1 MADGGRKRGRT
12 SPLSAFFRWKTALR
26 RVLVLFLLWA
36 ALSHQAGV
44 VDDGVLHDPTAR
56 MAAFVGADFD
66 YVIVFAVVTPPNPRL
81 AESPQSLSAA
91 SAAAGPREPL
101 AVEATQTSDGV
112 SLPHEL
118 SDLRQKVQAV
128 AETLAVR
135 WPVDAWLVGEEFGDG
150 MSMGDVPGLWIAAVV
165 NRTPGPDGS
174 AGAGHAALESNSDGA
189 SSDGVVGD
197 KAKTTDAYIDG
208 GLVAAMRR
216 DFAWRLA
223 RALDVEPSSVF
234 TAVLA
239 GGLSSSAPGEIRD
252 SLRRIG
258 ARDVGV
264 GETLNRTGG
273 EESAMLTLGRGDMRI
288 SLAPE
293 GSDTYVTVTA
303 SALPHGRGGDRYV
316 PMTFIMLESMLTQGY
331 SGSRL
336 TDLDF
341 GDQVPHLPYSSS
353 SAAATQTLGVKR

>member
-1 MADGGRKRGRT
+1 MSVEPVRGTRRRASRAVESGRANRVSETSQRIGRFEPAERIGRASGARTMADGGRKRGRT

-135 WPVDAWLVGEEFGDG
+135 WPV
-150 MSMGDVPGLWIAAVV
+150 
-165 NRTPGPDGS
+165 TC
-174 AGAGHAALESNSDGA
+174 
-189 SSDGVVGD
+189 
-197 KAKTTDAYIDG
+197 
-208 GLVAAMRR
+208 
-216 DFAWRLA
+216 
-223 RALDVEPSSVF
+223 
-234 TAVLA
+234 
-239 GGLSSSAPGEIRD
+239 GLSERNSA
-252 SLRRIG
+252 
-258 ARDVGV
+258 
-264 GETLNRTGG
+264 
-273 EESAMLTLGRGDMRI
+273 
-288 SLAPE
+288 
-293 GSDTYVTVTA
+293 TA
-303 SALPHGRGGDRYV
+303 CPW
-316 PMTFIMLESMLTQGY
+316 
-331 SGSRL
+331 
-336 TDLDF
+336 
-341 GDQVPHLPYSSS
+341 
-353 SAAATQTLGVKR
+353 ATCPVCG